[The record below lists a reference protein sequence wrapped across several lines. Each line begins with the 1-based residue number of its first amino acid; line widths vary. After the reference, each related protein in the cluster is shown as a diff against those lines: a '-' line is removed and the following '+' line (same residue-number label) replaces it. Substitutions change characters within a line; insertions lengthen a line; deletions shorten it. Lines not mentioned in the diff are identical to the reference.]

1 MKKIAYIMCF
11 LCICMCSNA
20 QQQNTINK
28 MINDSMHSFLNWYFS
43 IADNINYGEDRPI
56 LYVCTDYLPYDFGF
70 SEFFSQKSEFF
81 SQKSVRF
88 MSSYDIGK
96 LKELKK
102 EKGCDILLTTIELK
116 QNYLTI
122 KIKHWNLKRR
132 KKQLYMGF
140 SCVGIYTY
148 EYSCDDQEW
157 KLIDTKYR
165 GI

>member
-43 IADNINYGEDRPI
+43 FDDIINYGEDRPI

-70 SEFFSQKSEFF
+70 SEFFSQKS
-81 SQKSVRF
+81 VRF

-102 EKGCDILLTTIELK
+102 RERVRHSLDYHRIKTKLFNNKNKTLESETSQKTTVYGVFMHGHIHL
-116 QNYLTI
+116 
-122 KIKHWNLKRR
+122 
-132 KKQLYMGF
+132 
-140 SCVGIYTY
+140 
-148 EYSCDDQEW
+148 
-157 KLIDTKYR
+157 
-165 GI
+165 

>member
-20 QQQNTINK
+20 KQQNTINK

-102 EKGCDILLTTIELK
+102 EKGCDILLTTI
-116 QNYLTI
+116 
-122 KIKHWNLKRR
+122 
-132 KKQLYMGF
+132 
-140 SCVGIYTY
+140 
-148 EYSCDDQEW
+148 
-157 KLIDTKYR
+157 
-165 GI
+165 

>member
-20 QQQNTINK
+20 KQQNTINK

-43 IADNINYGEDRPI
+43 FDDNINYGEDRPI
-56 LYVCTDYLPYDFGF
+56 LYVCTDYLPYGFAF
-70 SEFFSQKSEFF
+70 SEVF

-88 MSSYDIGK
+88 MSSYDIVK

-102 EKGCDILLTTIELK
+102 ERGCDNLLTTIELK

-122 KIKHWNLKRR
+122 KISHWNLKRR
-132 KKQLYMGF
+132 KKTTVYGVFM
-140 SCVGIYTY
+140 
-148 EYSCDDQEW
+148 
-157 KLIDTKYR
+157 R
-165 GI
+165 GHIHL

>member
-20 QQQNTINK
+20 KQQNTINK

-70 SEFFSQKSEFF
+70 SEFFSQKS
-81 SQKSVRF
+81 VRF

-102 EKGCDILLTTIELK
+102 RERVRHSLDYHRIKTKLFNNKNKTLESETSQKTTVYGVFMHGHIHL
-116 QNYLTI
+116 
-122 KIKHWNLKRR
+122 
-132 KKQLYMGF
+132 
-140 SCVGIYTY
+140 
-148 EYSCDDQEW
+148 
-157 KLIDTKYR
+157 
-165 GI
+165 

>member
-1 MKKIAYIMCF
+1 
-11 LCICMCSNA
+11 MCSNA
-20 QQQNTINK
+20 KQQNTINK

-70 SEFFSQKSEFF
+70 SEFFSQKS
-81 SQKSVRF
+81 VRF

-96 LKELKK
+96 LK
-102 EKGCDILLTTIELK
+102 ELK

-132 KKQLYMGF
+132 KKQLYMGY
-140 SCVGIYTY
+140 SCMGIYTY

-165 GI
+165 GV

>member
-1 MKKIAYIMCF
+1 
-11 LCICMCSNA
+11 MCSNA

-43 IADNINYGEDRPI
+43 FDDIINYREDRPI
-56 LYVCTDYLPYDFGF
+56 LYVCTDYLPYGFAF
-70 SEFFSQKSEFF
+70 SEVFSQKSEFF

-116 QNYLTI
+116 QIYLTI

-132 KKQLYMGF
+132 KKQLYMGY
-140 SCVGIYTY
+140 SCMGIYTY

-165 GI
+165 GV